1 MTTDNFKAFL
11 STLDMG
17 NWTVDLQKGVYRDDP
32 ITNSKGDVVSYKRVA
47 ACPIPILPTA
57 IMDNVD
63 TGQEK
68 VEISFYK
75 HKRWKSIIVDREQIA
90 SNQKIVCLSNKG
102 IEISSASARNMVE
115 FFADIIARNQNA
127 IPYKLSR
134 ASMGWYEKDFIPY
147 TDNITFDGED
157 QFRHIY
163 RAVKSAGTLEEW
175 IDYVADLRQNQQMRL
190 MMDASFASPLIQL
203 AGENPFVFHAWGTTS
218 FGKTVALMVAMSVW
232 GYPAVGALTQTLNM
246 TVNAMLKQASFLCN
260 IPFAGDE
267 LQIIKNKYQG
277 NFDNLI
283 MSLTEGVD
291 RGRMSYDKINE
302 TRSWKCAFL
311 TTGEEPAIKSSSGGG
326 AKNRVIEMECR
337 EKLIENGNLTASFVK
352 THYGTAAPV
361 FIEAVSDMDIQA
373 QYAEIFKEIL
383 DATDTTDK
391 QAGAM
396 ALILLADRIVADIF
410 FKEEIPLQVADVK
423 QYLATDQQVSVAE
436 RAYSYICDAI
446 AENINKFSADSTSG
460 VWGLAEGDAV
470 YINKSVLSRLLN
482 EEGYDFEAVR
492 REWDAKGYIKRN
504 ANGFFRWFKTI
515 KNAKT
520 ACLKIIVGLDELK
533 QESMFEEEED
543 ELPF

>member
-1 MTTDNFKAFL
+1 MTTENFKAFM

-32 ITNSKGDVVSYKRVA
+32 ITNSRGDVVSYKRVA

-75 HKRWKSIIVDREQIA
+75 HRRWKSIIVDREQIA
-90 SNQKIVCLSNKG
+90 SNQKIVGLSNKG

-134 ASMGWYEKDFIPY
+134 ASMGWYEKDFIPF
-147 TDNITFDGED
+147 TENITFDGED

-163 RAVKSAGTLEEW
+163 RAVKSNGTLEEW
-175 IDYVADLRQNQQMRL
+175 IGYVAELRQNRQMR
-190 MMDASFASPLIQL
+190 MMIDASFASPLIQL
-203 AGENPFVFHAWGTTS
+203 VGENPFMFHAWGTTS
-218 FGKTVALMVAMSVW
+218 FGKTVGLMVAMSVW

-302 TRSWKCAFL
+302 TRSWKCAFI

-361 FIEAVSDMDIQA
+361 FIEAVRDMDIQG
-373 QYAEIFKEIL
+373 QYAEIFKAIL
-383 DATDTTDK
+383 DETDTTDK
-391 QAGAM
+391 QAGSM
-396 ALILLADRIVADIF
+396 ALILLADRIVTDIF
-410 FKEEIPLQVADVK
+410 FKAETPLTVEDVK

-446 AENINKFSADSTSG
+446 AENINKFNADSSSG
-460 VWGLAEGDAV
+460 VWGIAEGDAV

-492 REWDAKGYIKRN
+492 REWGQKDYIKRN
-504 ANGFFRWFKTI
+504 ANGKYRWYKTI
-515 KNAKT
+515 KSQQVSCIKLQT
-520 ACLKIIVGLDELK
+520 AMDD
-533 QESMFEEEED
+533 QESMFD
-543 ELPF
+543 DDDLPF

>member
-1 MTTDNFKAFL
+1 MTTENFKAFL
-11 STLDMG
+11 STLDIG

-32 ITNSKGDVVSYKRVA
+32 IKNSSGDVVSYKRVV

-75 HKRWKSIIVDREQIA
+75 HRRWKSIIVDREQIA
-90 SNQKIVCLSNKG
+90 SNQKIVSLSNKG

-134 ASMGWYEKDFIPY
+134 ASMGWYEKDFIPF

-163 RAVKSAGTLEEW
+163 RAVKSNGTLEEW
-175 IDYVADLRQNQQMRL
+175 ISYVAELRQNRQMR
-190 MMDASFASPLIQL
+190 MMIDASFASPLIQL
-203 AGENPFVFHAWGTTS
+203 VGENPFIFHAWGTTS
-218 FGKTVALMVAMSVW
+218 FGKTVGLMVAMSVW

-246 TVNAMLKQASFLCN
+246 TANAMLKQASFLGN

-267 LQIIKNKYQG
+267 LQIIKNKWAG
-277 NFDNLI
+277 NFDQLI

-302 TRSWKCAFL
+302 TRSWKCAFI

-361 FIEAVSDMDIQA
+361 FIDAVTDMNIQA
-373 QYAEIFKEIL
+373 QYAEIFKEII
-383 DATDTTDK
+383 DTTDTTDK
-391 QAGAM
+391 QAGSM
-396 ALILLADRIVADIF
+396 ALILLADRIVTDIF
-410 FKEEIPLQVADVK
+410 FKTESPLTVEDVK

-446 AENINKFSADSTSG
+446 AENINKFNADSSSG
-460 VWGLAEGDAV
+460 VWGIAEGDAV

-492 REWDAKGYIKRN
+492 REWGQKGYMKKAPDGKYRWTKYIKSQS
-504 ANGFFRWFKTI
+504 FMCFK
-515 KNAKT
+515 
-520 ACLKIIVGLDELK
+520 IVTGDIE
-533 QESMFEEEED
+533 QETLFEEDD

>member
-1 MTTDNFKAFL
+1 MTTDSFKAYL
-11 STLDMG
+11 STLDIG
-17 NWTVDLQKGVYRDDP
+17 TWTVDLKKGVYRDDP
-32 ITNSKGDVVSYKRVA
+32 ITNRSGEVVSYKRIYV
-47 ACPIPILPTA
+47 CPIPILPTA

-63 TGQEK
+63 SGQEK

-75 HKRWKSIIVDREQIA
+75 HKKWKSIIVDREQIA
-90 SNQKIVCLSNKG
+90 SNQKIVSLSNKG
-102 IEISSASARNMVE
+102 IEISSASAKNMVE

-134 ASMGWYEKDFIPY
+134 ASMGWYEKEFIPY
-147 TDNITFDGED
+147 TEEITFDGED
-157 QFRHIY
+157 QFRHLF
-163 RAVKSAGTLEEW
+163 RAVRSAGTLEEW
-175 IDYVADLRQNQQMRL
+175 VDFVAELRQNQQMR
-190 MMDASFASPLIQL
+190 MMIDASFASPLIQL
-203 AGENPFVFHAWGTTS
+203 AGENPFVFHAWGLTS

-260 IPFAGDE
+260 IPFGGDE
-267 LQIIKNKYQG
+267 LQIIKSKWQG
-277 NFDNLI
+277 NFDQLI

-302 TRSWKCAFL
+302 TRSWKCAFI

-337 EKLIENGNLTASFVK
+337 DKLIKNGNLTASFVK

-361 FIEAVSDMDIQA
+361 FIEAVKDMDIQA
-373 QYAEIFKEIL
+373 KYAEIFKEIL

-396 ALILLADRIVADIF
+396 ALILLADRIVTDIF
-410 FKEEIPLQVADVK
+410 WKEESPLTVEDVK

-460 VWGLAEGDAV
+460 VWGIAEGDAV
-470 YINKSVLSRLLN
+470 YMNKTRLCELLTSQ
-482 EEGYDFEAVR
+482 GYDFDAVR
-492 REWDAKGYIKRN
+492 REWAKKGYLKKSPDGKYRWTKSIKSKP
-504 ANGFFRWFKTI
+504 FSCFKIMTESI
-515 KNAKT
+515 
-520 ACLKIIVGLDELK
+520 E
-533 QESMFEEEED
+533 QETMFDEED

>member
-1 MTTDNFKAFL
+1 MTTENFKAFL

-17 NWTVDLQKGVYRDDP
+17 NWTIDLQKGVYRDDP
-32 ITNSKGDVVSYKRVA
+32 ITNRSGDVVSYKRVV

-75 HKRWKSIIVDREQIA
+75 HRRWKRIIVDREQIA
-90 SNQKIVCLSNKG
+90 SNQKIVGLSNKG

-134 ASMGWYEKDFIPY
+134 ASMGWYEKDFIPF
-147 TDNITFDGED
+147 TENITFDGED

-163 RAVKSAGTLEEW
+163 RAVKSNGTLEEW
-175 IDYVADLRQNQQMRL
+175 ISYVAELRQNRQMR
-190 MMDASFASPLIQL
+190 MMIDASFASPLIQL
-203 AGENPFVFHAWGTTS
+203 VGENPFVFHAWGTTS
-218 FGKTVALMVAMSVW
+218 FGKTVGLMVAMSVW

-246 TVNAMLKQASFLCN
+246 TANAMLKQASFLGN

-267 LQIIKNKYQG
+267 LQIIKNKWAG
-277 NFDNLI
+277 NFDQLI
-283 MSLTEGVD
+283 MSLTEGID

-302 TRSWKCAFL
+302 TRSWKCAFI

-361 FIEAVSDMDIQA
+361 FIDVVRGVDDIQA
-373 QYAEIFKEIL
+373 QYAEIFKDIL

-391 QAGAM
+391 QAGSM
-396 ALILLADRIVADIF
+396 ALILLADRIVTDIF
-410 FKEEIPLQVADVK
+410 FKKESPLTVEDVK

-446 AENINKFSADSTSG
+446 AENINKFNADSNSG
-460 VWGLAEGDAV
+460 VWGVAEGDAV
-470 YINKSVLSRLLN
+470 YINKSVLSRMLN

-504 ANGFFRWFKTI
+504 ANGFYRWYKTI
-515 KNAKT
+515 KTAKT
-520 ACLKIIVGLDELK
+520 ACIKIIAGLDELK
-533 QESMFEEEED
+533 QESMFEEED

>member
-1 MTTDNFKAFL
+1 MTTENFKAFM

-32 ITNSKGDVVSYKRVA
+32 ITNSRGDVVSYKRVA

-75 HKRWKSIIVDREQIA
+75 HRRWKSIIVDREQIA
-90 SNQKIVCLSNKG
+90 SNQKIVGLSNKG

-134 ASMGWYEKDFIPY
+134 ASMGWYEKDFIPF
-147 TDNITFDGED
+147 TENITFDGED

-175 IDYVADLRQNQQMRL
+175 ISYVSELRQNRQMR
-190 MMDASFASPLIQL
+190 MMIDASFASPLIQL
-203 AGENPFVFHAWGTTS
+203 VGENPFMFHAWGTTS
-218 FGKTVALMVAMSVW
+218 FGKTVGLMVAMSVW

-246 TVNAMLKQASFLCN
+246 TANAMLKQASFLGN

-267 LQIIKNKYQG
+267 LQIIKSKWAG
-277 NFDNLI
+277 NFDQLI
-283 MSLTEGVD
+283 MSLTEGID

-302 TRSWKCAFL
+302 TRSWKCAFI

-361 FIEAVSDMDIQA
+361 FIEAVRDMDIQG
-373 QYAEIFKEIL
+373 QYAEIFKAIL
-383 DATDTTDK
+383 DETDTTDK
-391 QAGAM
+391 QAGSM
-396 ALILLADRIVADIF
+396 ALILLADRIVTDIF
-410 FKEEIPLQVADVK
+410 FKTEIPLTVEDVK

-446 AENINKFSADSTSG
+446 AENINKFSADSNSG

-492 REWDAKGYIKRN
+492 REWGQKGYMKKAPDGKYRWTKYIKSQS
-504 ANGFFRWFKTI
+504 FMCFK
-515 KNAKT
+515 
-520 ACLKIIVGLDELK
+520 IVTGDIE
-533 QESMFEEEED
+533 QETLFEEDD